1 MKITATLQTGAR
13 TVRPLVALAFLAV
26 IGCSGNEP
34 DQERKIVRPAKLIKV
49 EASRSV
55 RTVKYPAIIEATS
68 SAEVTFQVGG
78 LLKELPVRAG
88 QRVEKSALIARLD
101 QRNLR
106 NELAT
111 AEAQFD
117 KAESAFLRTERLLAE
132 NATSRRVFEQA
143 QSERDVARATLDTAR
158 KRLEDTTLRSPF
170 SGVIAAVHVE
180 QFQNVAAQEPIVTLQ
195 TTGTA
200 EAVFQV
206 PARLV
211 ATSGQFETE
220 ETVVVLDAAPD
231 VRIPAVFQSAATE
244 ADPETQTFL
253 VKFAFTPPA
262 NLVVLPGMTGM
273 VESRLRFTRDG
284 GLAELPGV
292 PTSAV
297 LSDGEAR
304 YVWVVD
310 KDTMTVSRRE
320 VTVAPGV
327 GESLAVL
334 DGLEE
339 GEVIVGAGAS
349 YLHEG
354 MQIRPYEQ

>member
-1 MKITATLQTGAR
+1 MKINAIFDSGAR
-13 TVRPLVALAFLAV
+13 NLRPLVALILLSV

-34 DQERKIVRPAKLIKV
+34 DRERKIIRPAKFIVV
-49 EASRSV
+49 EASHSV
-55 RTVKYPAIIEATS
+55 QTVKYPAITEATS

-78 LLKELPVRAG
+78 LIKELAVRAG
-88 QRVEKSALIARLD
+88 QKVKKDALIARVD
-101 QRNLR
+101 ERNFR

-111 AEAQFD
+111 AEAQFK
-117 KAESAFLRTERLLAE
+117 KAESNFMRMERLLAE

-143 QSERDVARATLDTAR
+143 QSERDVARSALDTAQ
-158 KRLEDTTLRSPF
+158 KRLEDATLKSPF
-170 SGVIAAVHVE
+170 PGVVAAVHVKE
-180 QFQNVAAQEPIVTLQ
+180 FQNVAAQEPIVTLQ

-211 ATSGQFETE
+211 AKSKTFETE

-231 VRIPAVFQSAATE
+231 LRIPAVFQSAATE
-244 ADPETQTFL
+244 ADPETQTFQ

-262 NLVVLPGMTGM
+262 DLLVLPGMTGM

-284 GLAELPGV
+284 GLAELPEV
-292 PTSAV
+292 PASAI
-297 LSDGEAR
+297 LSDGDVR
-304 YVWVVD
+304 YVWIV
-310 KDTMTVSRRE
+310 KMDTLTVSRRD
-320 VTVAPGV
+320 VTIAPGI
-327 GESLAVL
+327 GEFLAVL